1 MTNENDRQRLME
13 VKQVM
18 RNGVRHRNRG
28 ENYSK
33 VLTRSGLHKTVRVS
47 LSLSLSLSHRPPQPP
62 IMLYCRL
69 TFVNEMQQEFD

>member
-1 MTNENDRQRLME
+1 MA

-18 RNGVRHRNRG
+18 RNRVKHRNRG

-33 VLTRSGLHKTVRVS
+33 VLTRSGLHKTVRVSLS